1 MYYFLSIHSLCE
13 PSDFGLLIFLM
24 SAVTSAQLDIS
35 RVARPEYI
43 PSQHATDSTN
53 PNAANRWNTDGSVA
67 SDFPG
72 NCKSGL
78 LFSALVSLFADNI
91 LSKLVSSKLRDDAPD
106 IYQLVAPIEMKKA
119 YVIDILQDLKI
130 SGNSDT
136 DYYNVACNW
145 LNNNTALW
153 NNW

>member
-1 MYYFLSIHSLCE
+1 MDDAYYFCLYILCE
-13 PSDFGLLIFLM
+13 LTEFGLHIFVL
-24 SAVTSAQLDIS
+24 SAVTTAQLDIS
-35 RVARPEYI
+35 RVALPEYI

-72 NCKSGL
+72 SCKSEL
-78 LFSALVSLFADNI
+78 LLSQRWFADNI

-106 IYQLVAPIEMKKA
+106 IYQLVAAIEMKKA
-119 YVIDILQDLKI
+119 YMIDILQDLKI
-130 SGNSDT
+130 SGNTDT

-145 LNNNTALW
+145 LKNNTALW